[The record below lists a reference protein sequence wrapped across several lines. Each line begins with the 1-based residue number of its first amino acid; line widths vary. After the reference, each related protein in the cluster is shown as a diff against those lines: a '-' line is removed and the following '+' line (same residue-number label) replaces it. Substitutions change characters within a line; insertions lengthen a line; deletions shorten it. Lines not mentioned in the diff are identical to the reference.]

1 MAAYISPTHND
12 VQYITQLLWWRILY
26 YVASK
31 KKKNHSKNRAK
42 KYQFHVIF
50 SFEYLMKT
58 SVCKYMWVCACVCW
72 VYSSYTQG
80 RFLFINK
87 NTQIVN
93 ALTFVI
99 LLYPNIKIA
108 TNCWQHQCIIVC
120 HRPQISH
127 CVSFVSDNEMAFQN
141 AASLRASS
149 SYRMHV
155 KEQIRQDIR
164 CEKKTDMQA
173 KRKYVHVSILTKIL

>member
-1 MAAYISPTHND
+1 
-12 VQYITQLLWWRILY
+12 
-26 YVASK
+26 
-31 KKKNHSKNRAK
+31 
-42 KYQFHVIF
+42 
-50 SFEYLMKT
+50 MKT
-58 SVCKYMWVCACVCW
+58 SVCKYMWVCVCVC
-72 VYSSYTQG
+72 VLSVFIYTQG

-93 ALTFVI
+93 VLTFVI

-164 CEKKTDMQA
+164 CDKKKTDMQA
-173 KRKYVHVSILTKIL
+173 KRKCVHVSILTKIL